1 MSAEVRLRVLSTSG
15 APGLG
20 LVALSAVCLL
30 WAGMVLGVSFLEAP
44 VKFRA
49 PSLTL
54 AVALDVGRHVFGAF
68 NRVELAWGL
77 AAIALGLTARPE
89 RSTAIAL
96 GVALGVLALQ
106 TLWLLPVLD
115 RRVGLI
121 LAGAT
126 TAPAP
131 YHVVYVAL
139 EALKLAALAV
149 AGVRCLLAL
158 ARGA

>member
-1 MSAEVRLRVLSTSG
+1 MSAAARLDASTRASG
-15 APGLG
+15 GLG
-20 LVALSAVCLL
+20 LAALGAVCLL
-30 WAGMVLGVSFLEAP
+30 WAGMVLGISFLEAP

-54 AVALDVGRHVFGAF
+54 PVGLDVGRHVFGIF
-68 NRVELAWGL
+68 NRVELAWALGAIGLGL
-77 AAIALGLTARPE
+77 AARPE
-89 RSTAIAL
+89 RVTVAAL

-106 TLWLLPVLD
+106 TLWLLPLLD

-121 LAGAT
+121 LAGGT
-126 TAPAP
+126 PAPAP
-131 YHVVYVAL
+131 YHVIYVVL
-139 EALKLAALAV
+139 EALKLTALAV